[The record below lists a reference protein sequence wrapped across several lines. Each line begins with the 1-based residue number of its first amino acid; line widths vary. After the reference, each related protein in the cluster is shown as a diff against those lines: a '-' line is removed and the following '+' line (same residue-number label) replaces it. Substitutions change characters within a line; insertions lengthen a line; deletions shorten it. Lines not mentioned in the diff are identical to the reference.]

1 MYTLDKMQFGQ
12 FVAQLRKEKGLT
24 QKELAQQM
32 YVSDKAVSKWERGLS
47 VPDVS
52 LLVPLA
58 QALGVT
64 TTELLECRR
73 VDLRGMSPQQIE
85 TLVKKAVALAESEPE
100 KRWRKQNL
108 PLWLAGMALALLE
121 VLGLLAMEESAR
133 ALSEGLGLVMIL
145 CGVFSGFFWLYVREK
160 LPRYYDENRINA
172 FSDGPLR
179 MNLPGAAF
187 NNRNWS
193 HILRYVRWWSLLG
206 MWLAPLLW
214 LAGSRLAP
222 AFWRAYSGQTMALLL
237 FLSLMPPLWWL
248 AKKYE

>member
-1 MYTLDKMQFGQ
+1 
-12 FVAQLRKEKGLT
+12 
-24 QKELAQQM
+24 
-32 YVSDKAVSKWERGLS
+32 
-47 VPDVS
+47 
-52 LLVPLA
+52 
-58 QALGVT
+58 
-64 TTELLECRR
+64 
-73 VDLRGMSPQQIE
+73 
-85 TLVKKAVALAESEPE
+85 
-100 KRWRKQNL
+100 
-108 PLWLAGMALALLE
+108 
-121 VLGLLAMEESAR
+121 
-133 ALSEGLGLVMIL
+133 
-145 CGVFSGFFWLYVREK
+145 
-160 LPRYYDENRINA
+160 
-172 FSDGPLR
+172 